1 VKWYNICSGII
12 WYGFMSPGVKVDH
25 FTFQMVSQMI
35 KSIDFIEFV
44 FYKCQGYGFGSGGG
58 VYVCNKS

>member
-1 VKWYNICSGII
+1 
-12 WYGFMSPGVKVDH
+12 MSPGVKVDH
-25 FTFQMVSQMI
+25 FTFQIVSQMI